1 MGIEP
6 RNVTTSNIVEM
17 RAMFVCSVVH
27 TLAAHSSA
35 CAVGGEVCVSE
46 QTVCGEGL
54 TVTVSCGNDDSFS
67 ACGNCPYGRDAC
79 LCTKPPFDERP
90 SIKVSGLFT
99 VDIRVKSQTDFRD
112 FPVEPGT
119 DDKEVFDLHRA
130 SVAPH
135 VLSARRSRLND
146 QVPILNLPGR

>member
-54 TVTVSCGNDDSFS
+54 TVTVSCGNDDSFL

-79 LCTKPPFDERP
+79 LRTIRR
-90 SIKVSGLFT
+90 SINALRSKFPRLFT

-112 FPVEPGT
+112 FPRKP
-119 DDKEVFDLHRA
+119 R
-130 SVAPH
+130 
-135 VLSARRSRLND
+135 
-146 QVPILNLPGR
+146 